1 MNEPSARSRQSD
13 ELSGIHR
20 LYGEIW
26 ANPNAE
32 FEAEIARPRH
42 PRTPELLF
50 DHAAS
55 LGLNE
60 GSRVLDIGSRDAIH
74 AIELARRFGC
84 QVVAADPVP
93 VHTEL
98 ATARLAETDA
108 NVAERVTLSDAAI
121 EHLPFDDESFDLVW
135 ARDMLNHVGLRR
147 GLDESYRVLKPG
159 KAMLIFQT
167 FATALMEPG
176 EARRLYENHSII
188 PENMDRD
195 HFEELAEA
203 TGFTIEH
210 HDDLRSEWREFRVE
224 SGKDDIGD
232 ELMTLAR
239 MRRTES
245 ELVERFGRSLYEATI
260 ADILWGVY
268 LLIGKLSSSI
278 YVLRKPTHSE
288 EGRPDGKD

>member
-1 MNEPSARSRQSD
+1 MNEPSARSRHTND
-13 ELSGIHR
+13 LSGIHK

-32 FEAEIARPRH
+32 FESEITKPRN

-60 GSRVLDIGSRDAIH
+60 ESHVLDIGSRDAIH
-74 AIELARRFGC
+74 AIELATRFGC
-84 QVVAADPVP
+84 RVVAADPVP
-93 VHTEL
+93 IHTEL
-98 ATARLAETDA
+98 ATARLEQADA
-108 NVAERVTLSDAAI
+108 AVATRVTLSNAAI
-121 EHLPFDDESFDLVW
+121 EHLSFEDASFDLVW

-147 GLDESYRVLKPG
+147 GLDESWRVLKPG
-159 KAMLIFQT
+159 SSMLIFQT

-195 HFEELAEA
+195 HFEELAEGA
-203 TGFTIEH
+203 GFTIEH

-239 MRRTES
+239 MRRAEPK
-245 ELVERFGRSLYEATI
+245 LVERFGRSLYEATI

-278 YVLRKPTHSE
+278 YVLRKAET
-288 EGRPDGKD
+288 EGSGGG